1 MEQINKAETQKARK
15 ELRENSMKD
24 AQKPVTLASV
34 RPVHNFCVCCDVLGY
49 LRFLS
54 SYLHVANMSNEQ
66 MGLEREDLNFWWLI
80 F

>member
-1 MEQINKAETQKARK
+1 MKEINKAETQKSQK
-15 ELRENSMKD
+15 ELRENSVRG

-34 RPVHNFCVCCDVLGY
+34 RPVHSFCVCYDVLSY

-66 MGLEREDLNFWWLI
+66 MEPEREDLNFW
-80 F
+80 